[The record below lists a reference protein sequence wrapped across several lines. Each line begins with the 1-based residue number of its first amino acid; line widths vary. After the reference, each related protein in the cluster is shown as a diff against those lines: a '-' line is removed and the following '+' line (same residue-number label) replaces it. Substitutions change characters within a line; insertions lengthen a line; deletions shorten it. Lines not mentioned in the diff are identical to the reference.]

1 MDGYCCI
8 WCKAFVIHRGGH
20 WTTAPKSTSA
30 SDAVCQQI
38 GLRFRWGWG
47 WWGQS
52 NALVLYPSPRR
63 YRSWSW
69 LGKAIFLFSLWRD
82 TLKYYQVCIEFNS
95 RMQWS
100 LAWKSVQVLSSSKRG
115 FSKIYLYVTACLSFC
130 LFSKKKVL
138 MWNAFKFTDKNRC
151 WFSDRE
157 VLSGLWSQGRV
168 RKRTGTFSPRLPDA
182 QESSQVKLLLLQLK
196 KILGSVNVMI
206 GE

>member
-38 GLRFRWGWG
+38 GLRFRWSWG

-69 LGKAIFLFSLWRD
+69 LGKAFFLLSLWRN
-82 TLKYYQVCIEFNS
+82 TLKYYHVCIEFNS
-95 RMQWS
+95 RMRWS
-100 LAWKSVQVLSSSKRG
+100 LAWKSVQVLSSSKWG

-130 LFSKKKVL
+130 LFSKK
-138 MWNAFKFTDKNRC
+138 MFTCGTLLN
-151 WFSDRE
+151 
-157 VLSGLWSQGRV
+157 SQIKIGV
-168 RKRTGTFSPRLPDA
+168 DSLTEKFSPDFD
-182 QESSQVKLLLLQLK
+182 LK
-196 KILGSVNVMI
+196 AELEKGLVPSPPGSPTRKKAHR
-206 GE
+206 